1 MCLVSRVDVDSAKRE
16 KFEIKFGNN
25 RASLLLL
32 LLFLLTK
39 KRIFVS
45 RAFDSIFL
53 YRSFLRFQFK
63 EVDAK
68 FVDIIEPI
76 VRVYVL
82 L

>member
-32 LLFLLTK
+32 FLLTK

-53 YRSFLRFQFK
+53 YRSFLRIQFK

>member
-32 LLFLLTK
+32 FLLTK

-45 RAFDSIFL
+45 HAFDSIFL

>member
-1 MCLVSRVDVDSAKRE
+1 MCLVSRVDVDSVKRE

-32 LLFLLTK
+32 LFLLTK

-45 RAFDSIFL
+45 HAFDSIFL
-53 YRSFLRFQFK
+53 YRSFLRIQFK

-76 VRVYVL
+76 VRVYIL

>member
-25 RASLLLL
+25 RASLL

-76 VRVYVL
+76 VRVYIL

>member
-1 MCLVSRVDVDSAKRE
+1 MCLVSRIDVDSAKRE

-25 RASLLLL
+25 RASL

-63 EVDAK
+63 KVDAK

-76 VRVYVL
+76 VRVYIL

>member
-32 LLFLLTK
+32 FLLTK

-45 RAFDSIFL
+45 HAFDSIFL
-53 YRSFLRFQFK
+53 YRLFLRIQFK

>member
-25 RASLLLL
+25 RASLLL

-63 EVDAK
+63 EINAK
-68 FVDIIEPI
+68 FVDIIKPI
-76 VRVYVL
+76 VRVYIL

>member
-25 RASLLLL
+25 RASFL

-76 VRVYVL
+76 VRVYIL

>member
-32 LLFLLTK
+32 FLLTK

-45 RAFDSIFL
+45 HAFDSIFL
-53 YRSFLRFQFK
+53 YRSFLRIQFK

-76 VRVYVL
+76 VRVYIL